1 MVDFFGV
8 LEKIYNGMLLVSLG
22 ELRPPQAHPTCLE
35 GRTVA
40 GMRLCLAESQNT
52 LITLRTRPLELLA

>member
-1 MVDFFGV
+1 MVDFLGV
-8 LEKIYNGMLLVSLG
+8 LETFYIEMLLVSLG
-22 ELRPPQAHPTCLE
+22 ELRPPQAPPPCLE

-40 GMRLCLAESQNT
+40 GMRLCLAKNQNT

>member
-8 LEKIYNGMLLVSLG
+8 LENFYNEMLLVSLG
-22 ELRPPQAHPTCLE
+22 ELRPPQPPPCLE

-40 GMRLCLAESQNT
+40 GMRLCLAENQNT